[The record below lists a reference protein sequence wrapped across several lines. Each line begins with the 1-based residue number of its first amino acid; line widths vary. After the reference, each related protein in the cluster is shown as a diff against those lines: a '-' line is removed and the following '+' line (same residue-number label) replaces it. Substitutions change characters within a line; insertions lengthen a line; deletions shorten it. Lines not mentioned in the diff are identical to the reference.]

1 MPFKMIAVSIR
12 DPGQAEEE
20 WNAFLRS
27 HRVLSVERRFAED
40 GASSFW
46 CFCIDYLDRD
56 GSSRGAAFN
65 RGKID
70 YKEVLSPEEFAVFA
84 KLRDLRKELAQA
96 ESVPMYTIFTNE
108 QLAKIVQARVKSK
121 AELEKIAGIGDARV
135 GKYGKRV
142 LELLARAWRAEE
154 TRPEERGNG

>member
-46 CFCIDYLDRD
+46 CFCIDYLDKD
-56 GSSRGAAFN
+56 GSSRGGAAAFPI
-65 RGKID
+65 R
-70 YKEVLSPEEFAVFA
+70 
-84 KLRDLRKELAQA
+84 
-96 ESVPMYTIFTNE
+96 
-108 QLAKIVQARVKSK
+108 
-121 AELEKIAGIGDARV
+121 
-135 GKYGKRV
+135 
-142 LELLARAWRAEE
+142 ARAPARAEQQ
-154 TRPEERGNG
+154 PSSLALGLG